1 MRYVTCYDSFLGGL
15 TDVVFHKD
23 RESAIKFY
31 RKDAKYY
38 FGELTPTLPK
48 KIDVPTACGFIHRRF
63 MVMSIRKFKVLYP
76 EYKGVSKC
84 NPKK

>member
-15 TDVVFHKD
+15 TDVEFHEDK
-23 RESAIKFY
+23 ETAIKFY
-31 RKDAKYY
+31 HREAKYY
-38 FGELTPTLPK
+38 FHELRLPK
-48 KIDVPTACGFIHRRF
+48 KIDVPNACGFPHRKF